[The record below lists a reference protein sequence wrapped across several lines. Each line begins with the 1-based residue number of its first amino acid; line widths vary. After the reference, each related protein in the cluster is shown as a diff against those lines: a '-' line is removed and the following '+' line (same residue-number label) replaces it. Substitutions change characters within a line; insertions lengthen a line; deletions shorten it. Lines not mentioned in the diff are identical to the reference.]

1 MSYSIKSKEI
11 GIFSDIHIG
20 LGQDSSVWHK
30 IVLDFSRWAREVYT
44 DLGINDIIIPGDI
57 FHNRSEISVNTL
69 TVAKEFFDNLKDFR
83 IFISAGN
90 HDCYYKDR
98 SDVNSI
104 SLFNGWNNIVV
115 VDKNPIIIEAKGKK
129 ISLIPWGTEVED
141 IPEADICFGHFEI
154 QTFKMNSYK
163 VCDHGVDSTSLLD
176 KSPLVFSGHFHT
188 KDDRKYKKGRIVYV
202 GSPYQQNFGD
212 VDQVRGI
219 YTFNTETNDLK
230 FIENEKSPK
239 HIKLHLSKLKN
250 KEQDASYIKDNVP
263 KNIISLVIDEDLD
276 NDKLIALS
284 TKLQT
289 FNPIYFRTEYKQID
303 NGDVDNSA
311 NVDYNVVDVEKNIE
325 DFVNSMDIDHKEE
338 VIKYLNATYK
348 ELSV

>member
-1 MSYSIKSKEI
+1 MSHIIKSKEI

-30 IVLDFSRWAREVYT
+30 IVLDFSKWVREVYT

-69 TVAKEFFDNLKDFR
+69 TIAKEFFDNLKDFR

-98 SDVNSI
+98 SDVNSL
-104 SLFNGWNNIVV
+104 SLLKGWSNIVV
-115 VDKNPIIIEAKGKK
+115 VDKTPLLIESKGKK
-129 ISLIPWGTEVED
+129 ISLIPWGTSVED

-163 VCDHGVDSTSLLD
+163 VCDHGMESTSLLE

-188 KDDRKYKKGRIVYV
+188 KDERSYKKGKIIYV

-212 VDQVRGI
+212 VDQIRGI
-219 YTFNTETNDLK
+219 YTFNTETNNLN

-239 HIKLHLSKLKN
+239 HIKIFLTKLKN
-250 KEQDASYIKDNVP
+250 KEQDASFIKE
-263 KNIISLVIDEDLD
+263 NIPNNIVSLVIDEELD

-289 FNPIYFRTEYKQID
+289 FNPVYFRTEYKQID
-303 NGDVDNSA
+303 ADGVDNLSNA
-311 NVDYNVVDVEKNIE
+311 DYNVVDVEKNIE
-325 DFVNSMDIDHKEE
+325 DFVNSMDIDHKED
-338 VIKYLNATYK
+338 VINYLNSIYK

>member
-115 VDKNPIIIEAKGKK
+115 VDKTPIIIEAKGKK

-188 KDDRKYKKGRIVYV
+188 RDDRKYKKGRIVYV

-239 HIKLHLSKLKN
+239 HVKLHLSKLKN

-303 NGDVDNSA
+303 NGDVDNST
-311 NVDYNVVDVEKNIE
+311 NVDYNIVDVEKNIE
-325 DFVNSMDIDHKEE
+325 DFVNSMDIDHKED
-338 VIKYLNATYK
+338 VINYLNSTYK